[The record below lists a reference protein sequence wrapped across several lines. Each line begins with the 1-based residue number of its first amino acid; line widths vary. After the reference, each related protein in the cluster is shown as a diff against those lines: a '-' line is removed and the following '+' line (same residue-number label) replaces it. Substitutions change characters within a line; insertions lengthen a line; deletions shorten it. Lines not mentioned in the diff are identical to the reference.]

1 MAISERFE
9 KCSFLPAQLNP
20 NLLLN
25 RGSSSRKE
33 YVMKL
38 KKGESYF
45 KKHGPDA
52 LPDLSIKN
60 EILKHT
66 KDKNIP
72 CAVAFEI
79 AEALQVSPKEVGKT
93 ADLMNFKLTKCQL
106 GLFGYQPQKKIV
118 KPRDSIEENLKDTV
132 SRSLS
137 QGRLSCKDA
146 WEIASRFNIGKMAVS
161 GACETMGIKIK
172 NCQLGAF

>member
-1 MAISERFE
+1 
-9 KCSFLPAQLNP
+9 
-20 NLLLN
+20 
-25 RGSSSRKE
+25 
-33 YVMKL
+33 MKL
-38 KKGESYF
+38 KTDESYS

-60 EILKHT
+60 EILKRT
-66 KDKNIP
+66 KDESVP

-79 AEALQVSPKEVGKT
+79 AETLRISPKEVGKT

-118 KPRDSIEENLKDTV
+118 KPRNTIEENLKDTV
-132 SRSLS
+132 SQSLT
-137 QGRLSCKDA
+137 QGKLSCKDA

-172 NCQLGAF
+172 DCQLGAF

>member
-1 MAISERFE
+1 
-9 KCSFLPAQLNP
+9 
-20 NLLLN
+20 
-25 RGSSSRKE
+25 
-33 YVMKL
+33 MKL
-38 KKGESYF
+38 KKGETYS

-60 EILKHT
+60 EILKRT
-66 KDKNIP
+66 RNEKIP
-72 CAVAFEI
+72 CTVAFETS
-79 AEALQVSPKEVGKT
+79 EALQVSPKEVGKT

-118 KPRDSIEENLKDTV
+118 KPQDTIEENLKDAI
-132 SRSLS
+132 SQSLS
-137 QGRLSCKDA
+137 QGKLSCKDA

-172 NCQLGAF
+172 DCQLGAF